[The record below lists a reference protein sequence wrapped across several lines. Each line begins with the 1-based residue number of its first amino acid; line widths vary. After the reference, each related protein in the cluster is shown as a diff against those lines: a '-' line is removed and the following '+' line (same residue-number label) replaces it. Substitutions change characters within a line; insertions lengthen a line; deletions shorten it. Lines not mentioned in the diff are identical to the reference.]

1 MTWAAGRPLVRL
13 HPLDRDAT
21 AFSTGGGVTGRF
33 HFFHRADGLSVPA
46 LYAAEN
52 NDAAIAE
59 TLFRDVPLSGLL
71 KVVPRTRL
79 AGLALSTIEPA
90 RDLTLVELLGNGLRR
105 LELSPEQLT
114 SSAPADYPNTV
125 AWA

>member
-1 MTWAAGRPLVRL
+1 MAVPEPPPRLHPRTMTWAPGRPLVRL

-105 LELSPEQLT
+105 L
-114 SSAPADYPNTV
+114 
-125 AWA
+125 